1 MRKITVVAITL
12 VAFLVTAV
20 GSTLA
25 FHYKYLAEDP
35 AFQAPAQGTEN
46 YAFVRW
52 AAPTGAPVSDL
63 KWESVSAIRDDV
75 VTAVGN
81 WNAPLPELPVSQN
94 YTNPVVAFT
103 YDICPNFPSVAGC
116 VAPFEYTYDSLTN
129 ASYWSG
135 ATVHINPNLNW
146 GPGVGGG

>member
-1 MRKITVVAITL
+1 MRKIIIVAITL
-12 VAFLVTAV
+12 VVFLVTSV
-20 GSTLA
+20 GSALA

-35 AFQAPAQGTEN
+35 TFQAPAQGTEN

-75 VTAVGN
+75 AAAMN
-81 WNAPLPELPVSQN
+81 SWNISLPELPVSQN

-135 ATVHINPNLNW
+135 ATVHINPNLN
-146 GPGVGGG
+146 